1 MGRGVEF
8 KHEMASAAPNPTG
21 ARAGRDDELTTV
33 LQASVRFRRRQ
44 AFWYFA
50 FLFSV
55 VVVALAGAI
64 GIVIWAVVHSEN
76 ENLKRETALVARA
89 MAQQQSQIVKDL
101 ERFAVSSA
109 NYRNIDSSYSSEWAH
124 ARLARPIGE
133 IYNHDIVVVLNRR
146 RRPLFAYVDGFVWLP
161 SIYTTKLAG
170 QLDDAVAE
178 IQAAYR
184 ANLVSRQN
192 YGFAFDGTPADVAR
206 SRLISLDGA
215 PSIAAVFAIVPE
227 LDQVEVRDDDPS
239 VIVSIRH
246 ADDALLA
253 EIAGYAQ
260 LRDVTFSPMK
270 PERPEKLEL
279 AAPDGA
285 VIGYLAWAPTGGA
298 LGLLV
303 DLAPAFVLAVLIVL
317 AVTGLILKRAMRT
330 TDELTYSEAR
340 ARQSALHDALS
351 GLPNRVFFDELARKK
366 LEDAAAASTLAALI
380 YLDIDHFK
388 DVNDTLGHP
397 VGDGLIREVAERL
410 RGHVPGSDVVARIS
424 GDEFLILLTGM
435 DSRAA
440 LLNACTNLNK
450 RITKDLTVDNMALP
464 TTVSMGVTFF
474 PDHGTDLTQ
483 LLRRA
488 DIALYQAKER
498 GRGRCIL
505 FEPQMDDTLK
515 ERRQMEKEMRRALE
529 RNEFFLRY
537 QPIVTG
543 DGSRI
548 VGAEALIRWQH
559 PKRGEVPPAAFL
571 PVAEGTDLMWS
582 IGAWVLRRALED
594 ARSWPN
600 LTIAVNV
607 SPSQIRHPEF
617 VPCVRRL
624 LEELDFPANRLELEI
639 TEAAVMDHTNA
650 VKSKLDEL
658 HGLGVRIAL
667 DDFGTGYSSLS
678 YLRQFEFDKFKID
691 RSFVMNLE
699 HEAESA
705 AIVEA
710 LVNLADALGMAVTAE
725 GIEATEQHD
734 FLKDIGCE
742 FLQGYYFGKPML
754 ADELAALLR
763 NDGELPRLS
772 VKG

>member
-8 KHEMASAAPNPTG
+8 KHEIGSAKSG
-21 ARAGRDDELTTV
+21 RAGRDDELTTV

-55 VVVALAGAI
+55 VIIALAGAI

-89 MAQQQSQIVKDL
+89 LTQQQSQIVKEL

-109 NYRNIDSSYSSEWAH
+109 TYRNIDTGYSSEWAH

-133 IYNHDIVVVLNRR
+133 IYKHDIVVVLNRR

-178 IQAAYR
+178 IQTAYR

-192 YGFAFDGTPADVAR
+192 YGFAYDGSPADVAQ

-246 ADDALLA
+246 LDDTLLA
-253 EIAGYAQ
+253 DIAGYAQ
-260 LRDVTFSPMK
+260 LRDVTFSSMK
-270 PERPEKLEL
+270 PESPERLEL
-279 AAPDGA
+279 AGPKGIA
-285 VIGYLAWAPTGGA
+285 IGYLTWAPTGGA

-366 LEDAAAASTLAALI
+366 LDEASRASKLAALI

-397 VGDGLIREVAERL
+397 VGDGLIREVAQRL
-410 RGHVPGSDVVARIS
+410 RGHVPGTDVVARIS
-424 GDEFLILLTGM
+424 GDEFLILLSGK
-435 DSRAA
+435 DSRAQ
-440 LLNACTNLNK
+440 LLNACTSLSK

-498 GRGRCIL
+498 GRGRCVL
-505 FEPQMDDTLK
+505 FEPQMDETLK
-515 ERRQMEKEMRRALE
+515 ERRLLEKEMRRALE
-529 RNEFFLRY
+529 RDEFFLRY

-548 VGAEALIRWQH
+548 VGAEALIRWRH
-559 PKRGEVPPAAFL
+559 PKRGEIPPAAFL
-571 PVAEGTDLMWS
+571 PIAEGTDLMSS
-582 IGAWVLRRALED
+582 IGAWVLRSALKE
-594 ARSWPN
+594 ALSWPE

-607 SPSQIRHPEF
+607 SPSQIRHPDF
-617 VPCVRRL
+617 VPNVSRL
-624 LEELDFPANRLELEI
+624 LGELDFPAERLELEI
-639 TEAAVMDHTNA
+639 TEAAVMDHTDA

-658 HGLGVRIAL
+658 HSLGVRIAL

-678 YLRQFEFDKFKID
+678 YLRQFQFDKFKID

-699 HEAESA
+699 HEPESA

-725 GIEATEQHD
+725 GIEAREQHD

-754 ADELAALLR
+754 A
-763 NDGELPRLS
+763 GELEQRISAGAEAPRLTA
-772 VKG
+772 KG